1 MLEKLS
7 KHYELYIVT
16 AYLWR
21 ETYDL
26 SAQNL
31 VYKYTHPGVFRQF
44 TFVENTTKVK
54 TDITGQQI
62 TEIVPKKVS
71 ESFWS
76 CCMNSDPDS
85 KGCQKIAT
93 KNFKWNA

>member
-1 MLEKLS
+1 MN
-7 KHYELYIVT
+7 ELNKKMK
-16 AYLWR
+16 
-21 ETYDL
+21 E
-26 SAQNL
+26 NL

-44 TFVENTTKVK
+44 TFVENTTKIK

-62 TEIVPKKVS
+62 TEIVPKKVT

-93 KNFKWNA
+93 KNFKWNYN